1 MVIYGGTFKGG
12 REVKPPLSQSK
23 SPHPDLKSTA
33 LAAAVV
39 TAATRMGA
47 TIKI

>member
-23 SPHPDLKSTA
+23 SHHPDFKSTA
-33 LAAAVV
+33 FAAAAV
-39 TAATRMGA
+39 TAPTRPGA